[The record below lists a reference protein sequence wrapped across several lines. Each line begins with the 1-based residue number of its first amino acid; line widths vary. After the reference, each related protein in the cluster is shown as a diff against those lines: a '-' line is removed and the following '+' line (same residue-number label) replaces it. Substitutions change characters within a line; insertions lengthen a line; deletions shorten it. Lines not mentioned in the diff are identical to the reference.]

1 MSVLTLRKRI
11 IYDTHGANIYINI
24 CTTKIFIE
32 KVKMTIN
39 YQEEIKFISNKIRE
53 LRKEKQMT
61 VQELAYRCDMER
73 SNMSRIESGRTN
85 LTVKTM
91 CIICKDTK
99 TNLKFGPVS
108 EKGRKRGSKGESL
121 FYNVDKFSIT
131 LPSRVGRGIEKWIIL
146 SIHVKNSILWQ
157 RIKKWR

>member
-1 MSVLTLRKRI
+1 MSVLTLRKCI

-61 VQELAYRCDMER
+61 VQELAYRYDMER

-91 CIICKDTK
+91 CIIC
-99 TNLKFGPVS
+99 NALKSIFVTSSVKANKYLYYIKPDPTSRPPENGAVS
-108 EKGRKRGSKGESL
+108 
-121 FYNVDKFSIT
+121 
-131 LPSRVGRGIEKWIIL
+131 
-146 SIHVKNSILWQ
+146 
-157 RIKKWR
+157 

>member
-1 MSVLTLRKRI
+1 
-11 IYDTHGANIYINI
+11 
-24 CTTKIFIE
+24 
-32 KVKMTIN
+32 MTIN

-91 CIICKDTK
+91 CIIC
-99 TNLKFGPVS
+99 NALHHPLK
-108 EKGRKRGSKGESL
+108 RINT
-121 FYNVDKFSIT
+121 Y
-131 LPSRVGRGIEKWIIL
+131 IIL
-146 SIHVKNSILWQ
+146 NPIRHSQPPENGAVS
-157 RIKKWR
+157 

>member
-32 KVKMTIN
+32 KVKMTIS
-39 YQEEIKFISNKIRE
+39 YQEEIKFN
-53 LRKEKQMT
+53 
-61 VQELAYRCDMER
+61 MER

-91 CIICKDTK
+91 CIICNALNV
-99 TNLKFGPVS
+99 NL
-108 EKGRKRGSKGESL
+108 R
-121 FYNVDKFSIT
+121 D
-131 LPSRVGRGIEKWIIL
+131 II
-146 SIHVKNSILWQ
+146 
-157 RIKKWR
+157 R

>member
-24 CTTKIFIE
+24 CTTKI
-32 KVKMTIN
+32 TIS

-91 CIICKDTK
+91 CIICNALNV
-99 TNLKFGPVS
+99 NL
-108 EKGRKRGSKGESL
+108 R
-121 FYNVDKFSIT
+121 D
-131 LPSRVGRGIEKWIIL
+131 II
-146 SIHVKNSILWQ
+146 
-157 RIKKWR
+157 R

>member
-11 IYDTHGANIYINI
+11 IYDTHDANIYINI

-32 KVKMTIN
+32 KV
-39 YQEEIKFISNKIRE
+39 ISNKIRE

-91 CIICKDTK
+91 CIICNALNV
-99 TNLKFGPVS
+99 NL
-108 EKGRKRGSKGESL
+108 R
-121 FYNVDKFSIT
+121 D
-131 LPSRVGRGIEKWIIL
+131 II
-146 SIHVKNSILWQ
+146 
-157 RIKKWR
+157 R